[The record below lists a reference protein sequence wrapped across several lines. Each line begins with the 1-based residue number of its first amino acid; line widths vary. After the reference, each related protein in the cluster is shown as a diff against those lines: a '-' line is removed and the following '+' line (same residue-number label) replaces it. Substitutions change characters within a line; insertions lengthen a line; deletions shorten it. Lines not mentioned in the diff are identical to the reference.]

1 MKAVSIFRPGTHTS
15 AAGATL
21 SFSDSDLEAT
31 IRAYDPAKHEAPL
44 VVGHPKDNGPA
55 YGWVRGL
62 SFADGELLADVD
74 QVDPAFS
81 EMVAAGRFK
90 KRSASFYSP
99 DSPSNPVPGV
109 YYLRHVGF
117 LGAQPPAVKGLKEV
131 AFSDAEEGVV
141 EFADDALTLSLVSR
155 IFRGLRDTL
164 LAKWGQEE
172 TDKALPSYLVEEL
185 EAEARR
191 AREAMTAEPA
201 MPAFNEPKTE
211 DNTMTPQEIET
222 LKAQAAKAEQ
232 LERENAEF
240 REREAAN
247 ARTAKVAGFK
257 SELAE
262 LVTAGKLLPAKVDAL
277 AEFMCR
283 LDDAE
288 GVAEFG
294 EAEEGKPATALV
306 FLRGFLS
313 TLPKAVDFNERAPGS
328 PNDNE
333 PRNAQDLAS
342 RAQAYRNEQEKAGR
356 LISFTEAVDAVQA
369 GRDQPTTK

>member
-1 MKAVSIFRPGTHTS
+1 MKSVSIFRPGTHTS

-21 SFSDSDLEAT
+21 SFSDSDLDAT

-62 SFADGELLADVD
+62 SFADGELVADVD
-74 QVDPAFS
+74 QVEPQFA
-81 EMVAAGRFK
+81 ELVAAGRFK

-141 EFADDALTLSLVSR
+141 EFADDAVTLSLLAR
-155 IFRGLRDTL
+155 MMRGLRDTL
-164 LAKWGQEE
+164 LGKWGQEE
-172 TDKALPSYLVEEL
+172 TDKALPSYLVEDL

-201 MPAFNEPKTE
+201 MPAFNEPKPE
-211 DNTMTPQEIET
+211 DNTMTLTPEQ
-222 LKAQAAKAEQ
+222 LADLQAKAAKAEA

-240 REREAAN
+240 REREAVA
-247 ARTAKVAGFK
+247 ARAAKVAGFK

-262 LVTAGKLLPAKVDAL
+262 LVTAGKVLPTKVDAL

-283 LDDAE
+283 LDDGE

-294 EAEEGKPATALV
+294 EAEEGKPATALG
-306 FLRGFLS
+306 FLRGFLKD
-313 TLPKAVDFNERAPGS
+313 LPKAVDFTERSGGAAGDGEPANAAELAERA
-328 PNDNE
+328 
-333 PRNAQDLAS
+333 RKY
-342 RAQAYRNEQEKAGR
+342 QAANSH
-356 LISFTEAVDAVQA
+356 LSFTEAVDAVQA
-369 GRDQPTTK
+369 GRDLPNK